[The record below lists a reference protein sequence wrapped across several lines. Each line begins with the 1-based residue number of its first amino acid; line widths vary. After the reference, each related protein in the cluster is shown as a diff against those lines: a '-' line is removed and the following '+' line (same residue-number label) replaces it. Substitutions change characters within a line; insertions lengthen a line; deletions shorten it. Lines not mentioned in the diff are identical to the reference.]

1 MDATP
6 PGELTTP
13 APEPTT
19 RDYKSRPGALAWCFR
34 KSRDLWKAKYQDL
47 KASFKR
53 LTNRAADLTK
63 SRDQWRLK
71 AERAHDQLA
80 ATEAQVAGL
89 QAQVAALTAEKKT
102 SEVAIH

>member
-1 MDATP
+1 MDATLP
-6 PGELTTP
+6 SEVTTP
-13 APEPTT
+13 ARKPTT
-19 RDYKSRPGALAWCFR
+19 KDYKSRPGALAWCFR

-53 LTNRAADLTK
+53 LTNRAADLTR

-80 ATEAQVAGL
+80 ALEDQIAGL
-89 QAQVAALTAEKKT
+89 QAEVAALAAEKKT
-102 SEVAIH
+102 SELATR